1 MSEIQ
6 SDLLLN
12 NIPGIGCWT
21 VEVTDRE
28 FVATGWRQMLSLDS
42 EPQSLDEW
50 YECVHE
56 ADREKVRSRVE
67 AFLEAASRSK
77 SGETSGADT
86 ETQVFHL
93 DFRGK
98 ANGDF
103 RWLILKAAISND
115 EETGQPYQMVV
126 TSFDITLLRT
136 AMERESTSTFST
148 NGSTTASQTI
158 ANSAPVL
165 LWSTNDKGRCRWFN
179 QHWLDFTGQTLD
191 TALLDGRCGR
201 IHPED
206 RDQVRSAFAAA
217 FELNDSIQLEYRLQ
231 RNDGTYRWM
240 LDRSAPQYGEQ
251 KSDCLGYVGVCV
263 DITHEHEFRQ
273 RLAERERMLAVL
285 HDINDR
291 ERTFLACAI
300 HDGILQDIIGA
311 DMLLQN
317 IPVDASASS
326 KVVAIR
332 DTLRSA
338 LRHGR
343 RLISELRPL
352 ILDEQGLFSAIEFY
366 AAEIENRGTVSFQ
379 IHNEL
384 QDLQLCGLWAGNV
397 FRIVQS
403 AMNNIELHSECKEGK
418 IDIQQTPDKQ
428 LLINVSDDGVGFDF
442 EQYRNS
448 FGIRC
453 ICERAELFGGS
464 VKFVTSP
471 ENGCRMELCVPM
483 PSESS

>member
-6 SDLLLN
+6 SDLTLS
-12 NIPGIGCWT
+12 NIPGIGCWI
-21 VEVTDRE
+21 VEVADRQ
-28 FVATGWRQMLSLDS
+28 FVASGWRKMLSLES
-42 EPQSLDEW
+42 EPQSLEEW

-56 ADREKVRSRVE
+56 EDRDKVRASVE
-67 AFLEAASRSK
+67 EFLAAANVAETPPKAF
-77 SGETSGADT
+77 
-86 ETQVFHL
+86 QL
-93 DFRGK
+93 DFRGNAK
-98 ANGDF
+98 GDF
-103 RWLILKAAISND
+103 RWLLLKAEISND
-115 EETGQPYQMVV
+115 EETGQPFQMVV

-136 AMERESTSTFST
+136 VLERETHSLITE
-148 NGSTTASQTI
+148 NGSVASSQTI

-165 LWSTNDKGRCRWFN
+165 IWSTNEKGRCGWFN
-179 QHWLDFTGQTLD
+179 EHWLDFTGQTFES
-191 TALLDGRCGR
+191 ALAVGRCGR

-206 RDQVRSAFAAA
+206 RDQVLAAFAAA
-217 FELNDSIQLEYRLQ
+217 FELSDSIQLEYRLQ
-231 RNDGTYRWM
+231 KHDGTYRWM
-240 LDRSAPQYGEQ
+240 LDRSAPRFDEQ
-251 KSDCLGYVGVCV
+251 SNCLGYVGVCV
-263 DITHEHEFRQ
+263 DVTHEYEFRQ
-273 RLAERERMLAVL
+273 RLADRERMLAVL

-291 ERTFLACAI
+291 ERSFLACAI

-317 IPVDASASS
+317 LPVDAEASA

-332 DTLRSA
+332 ETLRSA

-366 AAEIENRGTVSFQ
+366 AAEIENRGTVSFH
-379 IHNEL
+379 IRNEL
-384 QDLQLCGLWAGNV
+384 PDLQLCGLWAGNV

-403 AMNNIELHSECKEGK
+403 AMNNIESHSECESAS
-418 IDIQQTPDKQ
+418 IDIRRTADEQ
-428 LLINVSDDGVGFDF
+428 LLIKVSDEGVGFDL

-464 VKFVTSP
+464 VEFVTSP
-471 ENGCRMELCVPM
+471 GNGCHVELCVPM